1 MSESGFQQVH
11 WVIIPATLPEENNV
25 NMQLIEALRQL
36 HLKPGESY
44 TVEVD
49 GKTVDIRERAASQ
62 PEAYLV
68 QEMMSPW
75 FDSPL
80 PEARKIK
87 LRLGSPLPLDPVVMP
102 EDYEGGE

>member
-11 WVIIPATLPEENNV
+11 WVIISATLPEENNV

-36 HLKPGESY
+36 HLKPGESF

-68 QEMMSPW
+68 QEMMMPW
-75 FDSPL
+75 FDSP
-80 PEARKIK
+80 
-87 LRLGSPLPLDPVVMP
+87 SSDPVGTIVLRRGILP
-102 EDYEGGE
+102 PPDPV